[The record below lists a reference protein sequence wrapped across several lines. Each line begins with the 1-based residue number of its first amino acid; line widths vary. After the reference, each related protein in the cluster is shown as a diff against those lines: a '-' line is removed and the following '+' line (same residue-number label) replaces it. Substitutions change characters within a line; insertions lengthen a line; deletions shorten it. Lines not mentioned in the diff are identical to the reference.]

1 LPRVSPGTVVAVFA
15 LAVSFFTLLWS
26 VVQFRRTQREARRPV
41 LVFVYQDG
49 LWTLVN
55 TGAGPALDVVVALW
69 HEGRWFTPVRMMPMA
84 RRASQALTWVRDY
97 NGRGLAATCKDTSGD
112 VYTTVSYD
120 DRNFVVDGSQ
130 IPEWDDES
138 IERHWRVIDWASLAH
153 DREGPF
159 PFETH

>member
-1 LPRVSPGTVVAVFA
+1 VARGTVVHASEDDA
-15 LAVSFFTLLWS
+15 HG
-26 VVQFRRTQREARRPV
+26 EGGEP
-41 LVFVYQDG
+41 
-49 LWTLVN
+49 
-55 TGAGPALDVVVALW
+55 GAD
-69 HEGRWFTPVRMMPMA
+69 
-84 RRASQALTWVRDY
+84 WVRDY
-97 NGRGLAATCKDTSGD
+97 NGRGLAATCKDTGGD

-138 IERHWRVIDWASLAH
+138 IERHWRVSDWASLAH